1 MASFALRRG
10 AAGFGASLGASR
22 TFVGTCDFVERR
34 ERARRP
40 GSEANI
46 VNTL

>member
-1 MASFALRRG
+1 M
-10 AAGFGASLGASR
+10 AGFAGPREAIPAGCVVIS
-22 TFVGTCDFVERR
+22 DFVDRR